1 LDYNLPFIDKTINL
15 LYGGIQIH
23 RFKMKIKERQQARSL
38 RQQGLSLREIA
49 KITNCSKS
57 VVSYWIKDIPLTE
70 KQIEQLKSNQDKGRA
85 RAAQH
90 PNSSKQK
97 WEKIRSG
104 IMEKAAKDIPAV
116 LSINELRIIGA
127 ALYWAEGYNAS
138 RSYFFF
144 ANSNPDM
151 IKVMMRFLHECC
163 QVPPEKIKCRVNIHP
178 HLDIVKAEEYWM
190 GISGI
195 PKTNFNKPLLAVSRA
210 SKQKR
215 DTLPMG
221 TFNIGICDVA
231 LLSQVKGWIKGL
243 ISGADS
249 SVG

>member
-1 LDYNLPFIDKTINL
+1 MKT
-15 LYGGIQIH
+15 
-23 RFKMKIKERQQARSL
+23 KERQEARAL
-38 RQQGLSLREIA
+38 RKQGLSLREIA
-49 KITNCSKS
+49 KITKCSKS

-70 KQIEQLKSNQDKGRA
+70 EQIERLKSNQDKGRA

-97 WEKIRSG
+97 WEKIRTG
-104 IMEKAAKDIPAV
+104 ITEEAAKEISNDIS
-116 LSINELRIIGA
+116 LNELRLIGA
-127 ALYWAEGYNAS
+127 ALYWAEGYNAT

-151 IKVMMRFLHECC
+151 IKVMMRFIRECC
-163 QVPPEKIKCRVNIHP
+163 KVPPEKIKCRVNIHP
-178 HLDIVKAEEYWM
+178 HLDVNKAEEYWM

-195 PKTNFNKPLLAVSRA
+195 PKKNFNKPLLAVSKA

-221 TFNIGICDVA
+221 TFNIGICDVV
-231 LLSQVKGWIKGL
+231 LLSRIKGWIKG
-243 ISGADS
+243 IVIGADS